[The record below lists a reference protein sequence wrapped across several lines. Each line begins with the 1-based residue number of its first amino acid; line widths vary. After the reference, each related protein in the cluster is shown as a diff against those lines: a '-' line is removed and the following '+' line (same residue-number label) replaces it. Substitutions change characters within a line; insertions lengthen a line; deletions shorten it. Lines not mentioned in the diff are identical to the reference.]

1 VVKPVVV
8 LLVMSLLAT
17 GCSGATLE
25 PLGDGGFVGT
35 KQDDAVALQLS
46 EHGLAELNERWPL
59 LLDALAPGRRLTV
72 PLPCTAQRLTVPG
85 IGTTELFIA
94 DQGGPSG
101 GRSDGACDAR
111 DAPANVEVTVIGLSV
126 SALQEDRLELALSLT
141 METGKVYLTNP
152 HSVLGYECDLTC
164 ALALSSAM
172 AAPPENEVA
181 LQVRL
186 RVDPRWDRLVAFDV
200 ERLEGSRVCGAAG
213 ALARPTC
220 LDPGD
225 LSMSDEGS
233 CLALGWACELLDVD
247 VVKALVLQQL
257 SPILEAELTALV
269 VAQACR
275 ACGAASEPCPSAT
288 DGTGEASACQ
298 EGTCVDPRG
307 GCVPRFLGVEGLFEL
322 GEVAPGASGVG
333 LSIAAGGAV
342 AVEHGLLVGGRAGV
356 EPAARATCVPALA
369 PPEATPAGP
378 PAFDA
383 EASPGLEYDVAGA
396 VSASFLDR
404 ALWAAHQAG
413 GLCLELEGS
422 RVGPLDTGLMRVLVP
437 SLAPLA
443 GRDGHDAPMMLVVRP
458 ELAPRVE
465 VGPGGVE
472 PATGTPRPALTVVL
486 DELSLDLYALV
497 DDRMVRVLTLT
508 CDVSAPVSFA
518 LGGCDQVTPV
528 VGRLTAT
535 DVRATNAEALAED
548 PAGLVELLPTLL
560 ALAQPALAAGLGP
573 VSMPTVGGLRLEP
586 LELKGLGPVEGGPRH
601 RALGLYARVLAP
613 DDPRCPAP

>member
-1 VVKPVVV
+1 MVVV
-8 LLVMSLLAT
+8 LLVMALLVT
-17 GCSGATLE
+17 GCAGATLD
-25 PLGDGGFVGT
+25 PLGDGGFVGM
-35 KQDDAVALQLS
+35 KQDDAAALQLS
-46 EHGLAELNERWPL
+46 AHGLAELNARWPL

-85 IGTTELFIA
+85 IGATELFIA

-101 GRSDGACDAR
+101 GRSDGACDAL
-111 DAPANVEVTVIGLSV
+111 DAPADVEVTLTGLAV
-126 SALQEDRLELALSLT
+126 SAVQEDRLELALSLT
-141 METGKVYLTNP
+141 METGKIYVTNP
-152 HSVLGYECDLTC
+152 HSVLGLKCDLTC
-164 ALALSSAM
+164 ALALSSTM
-172 AAPPENEVA
+172 AAPAENAVA

-200 ERLEGSRVCGAAG
+200 ERLEGSRVCGASG
-213 ALARPTC
+213 ALERPTC

-257 SPILEAELTALV
+257 SPTLEAELTALV
-269 VAQACR
+269 VAQTCR
-275 ACGAASEPCPSAT
+275 PCDAASEPCPSAT
-288 DGTGEASACQ
+288 DGSGEASVCQ

-307 GCVPRFLGVEGLFEL
+307 GCVPRFLGVEGLVEL
-322 GEVAPGASGVG
+322 GAVDLGASGVS

-342 AVEHGLLVGGRAGV
+342 AVEQGLLVGGRAGV
-356 EPAARATCVPALA
+356 EPATRVTCVPALA
-369 PPEATPAGP
+369 PPVASEAGP

-383 EASPGLEYDVAGA
+383 EASAGLDYDVAGA

-413 GLCLELEGS
+413 GLCLELEGA

-437 SLAPLA
+437 SLALLA

-458 ELAPRVE
+458 EQAPRVE
-465 VGPGGVE
+465 VGTGGVD
-472 PATGTPRPALTVVL
+472 PTTGGSRPALTVAL
-486 DELSLDLYALV
+486 DELSLDLYALI

-508 CDVSAPVSFA
+508 ADVSAPVSFT

-535 DVRATNAEALAED
+535 DVRASNAEALADE
-548 PAGLVELLPTLL
+548 PAGLVGLLPTLL
-560 ALAQPALAAGLGP
+560 ALAQPALAAALGP
-573 VSMPTVGGLRLEP
+573 LSMPTVGGLRLEP
-586 LELKGLGPVEGGPRH
+586 LEVKGLGPIEGGSRH
-601 RALGLYARVLAP
+601 RALGLYARFLAP
-613 DDPRCPAP
+613 DDPRCPAPP